1 MLFVLVVSLIE
12 AFLIL
17 PHHLAHALEKG
28 EDRPGRIQAAVD
40 RGIDG
45 LRDRLVSPLATAA
58 VQWRYLTVGIAI
70 GIMLL
75 AISAI
80 AGGVLKFA
88 AFPELDGN
96 VMEARILLPQ
106 GTPLKRTEQVVE
118 RITAALARVNEKLS
132 PEQPGGQTLV
142 QKVATKF
149 NENATANESGAHV
162 ATITADLL
170 DSETRTSRIDDVI
183 AMWREESGELADVI
197 SVKFTESGVGPA
209 GLAFD
214 IRLTGPDL
222 NDLKAAA
229 LELTDWLAGYRG
241 TSNLSDDLRPG
252 KPELR
257 IRLKDGASTLG
268 VDARQIADQLRAAFF
283 GTKVSEIQRGSESY
297 EIDVRIDPR
306 NKDSLSDIDD
316 FTISQSDGSLIP
328 LTAITDIETGRGFSR
343 INRVNG
349 QRTVTV
355 QGDVDVTVANA
366 SEILRDTGARFFPD
380 LANRYPGVSVSLQGQ
395 NKEAQTTQRSM
406 LSGFILGLIG
416 VYLLLSFQ
424 FRSYVEPVIVMIIIP
439 FALVGAIAGHIAL
452 GLDFTMPSILGF
464 VALAG
469 VVVNDSILL
478 VNFIKH
484 YHGDTQSVAEASPL
498 ASRARF
504 RAILITSLTT
514 IVGLLPLLSETSLQ
528 AQVLVPLVTSLAFG
542 LMATTVLVLFLVP
555 AVYTI
560 LDDFGLAN
568 ID

>member
-1 MLFVLVVSLIE
+1 M
-12 AFLIL
+12 
-17 PHHLAHALEKG
+17 
-28 EDRPGRIQAAVD
+28 
-40 RGIDG
+40 
-45 LRDRLVSPLATAA
+45 
-58 VQWRYLTVGIAI
+58 
-70 GIMLL
+70 
-75 AISAI
+75 
-80 AGGVLKFA
+80 
-88 AFPELDGN
+88 
-96 VMEARILLPQ
+96 
-106 GTPLKRTEQVVE
+106 VE
-118 RITAALARVNEKLS
+118 
-132 PEQPGGQTLV
+132 
-142 QKVATKF
+142 KVATKF
-149 NENATANESGAHV
+149 NENASANETGAHV

-170 DSETRTSRIDDVI
+170 DSETRSSRIDDVI
-183 AMWREESGELADVI
+183 AKWRNETGELADVI
-197 SVKFTESGVGPA
+197 SIKFIEPQIGPA

-214 IRLTGPDL
+214 VRLTGNDL
-222 NDLKAAA
+222 DELKAAA
-229 LELTDWLAGYRG
+229 LELTGWLSGYRG

-283 GTKVSEIQRGSESY
+283 GTKVSELQRGAEAY
-297 EIDVRIDPR
+297 EVDVRIDPR
-306 NKDSLSDIDD
+306 NKDSLSDIDN

-328 LTAITDIETGRGFSR
+328 LIAIADIETGRGFSR

-355 QGDVDVTVANA
+355 QGDVDVAIANA
-366 SEILRDTGARFFPD
+366 GEILADTSQNFFPG
-380 LANRYPGVSVSLQGQ
+380 LLERYPGVSVSLEGQ
-395 NKEAQTTQRSM
+395 NREAQTTQRSM

-424 FRSYVEPVIVMIIIP
+424 FQSYVEPLIVMIVIP

-452 GLDFTMPSILGF
+452 GLDFTMPSMLGF

-484 YHGDTQSVAEASPL
+484 YHGDVQSVAAASPL
-498 ASRARF
+498 ASQARF
-504 RAILITSLTT
+504 RAILLTSLTT

-528 AQVLVPLVTSLAFG
+528 AQVLIPLVTSLAFG
-542 LMATTVLVLFLVP
+542 LMATTLLVLFLVP
-555 AVYTI
+555 AIYTI